1 MNKKHRYVPIEQ
13 IIPGTLLADELLD
26 KVGHMLLPAGT
37 SLTPAILKAVANH
50 NIHHLSIMIDNDQ
63 IEDDVHVDEKNQG
76 LHLERLH
83 QIFRHAPYEGPTETL
98 RTYIER
104 YRRNETS

>member
-1 MNKKHRYVPIEQ
+1 MNKKHRYVPLEQ

-26 KVGHMLLPAGT
+26 KLGHVLLPAGT

-50 NIHHLSIMIDNDQ
+50 NIHHLSITIDHDQ
-63 IEDDVHVDEKNQG
+63 IEDEVHADGENKAHQ
-76 LHLERLH
+76 LQRLEQL
-83 QIFRHAPYEGPTETL
+83 FRHAPYEKPTETL